1 MPKNSHFFRAVSVAV
16 LVCFLHLTVLPSILS
31 AQTLQCPYDRA
42 KPTLESARIS
52 FKSLNYRCAE
62 QELQDVLKNT
72 ALTIEDKADAHVLLA
87 AVYYAMLQNDTEKRN
102 RVIEQFKAAFM
113 AYREWKGELDISST
127 EFFDMMKQA
136 QEQVDK
142 EATAAPPTTTTTTP
156 PPATTEPT
164 TETTAPTLKEQ
175 PQDTTRTTATI
186 QPTEEKA
193 AGGGK
198 PFYTKWW
205 AIALGI
211 GLVAGAVA
219 LGGGGGGDDGGGGG
233 GTLDTLPNFPDPPT
247 GK

>member
-1 MPKNSHFFRAVSVAV
+1 MPKNNQFIRAVAVVA
-16 LVCFLHLTVLPSILS
+16 LACFLQAGVLPSISS
-31 AQTLQCPYDRA
+31 AQTPQCPYDRA

-62 QELQDVLKNT
+62 QELQDVLKNP

-87 AVYYAMLQNDTEKRN
+87 AVYYAMLKNDTEKRD
-102 RVIEQFKAAFM
+102 RVIDQFKEAFK

-142 EATAAPPTTTTTTP
+142 EATAQPPATTTTTP
-156 PPATTEPT
+156 PVTTSLAEKP
-164 TETTAPTLKEQ
+164 K
-175 PQDTTRTTATI
+175 DTTKVAAVPAA
-186 QPTEEKA
+186 QEKA
-193 AGGGK
+193 AEGGGK

-205 AIALGI
+205 AIVLGV

-219 LGGGGGGDDGGGGG
+219 LAGGGGGDSGGGG
-233 GTLDTLPNFPDPPT
+233 GTPLDTLPNFPDPPT